1 MWIATVEP
9 DDADGTLKREYE
21 KAQKRAGKV
30 YNIVKASS
38 LRPDLLSS
46 WIIFYEKLMLNRGSL
61 NRRLKEM
68 IAVVVSC
75 ANDCFY

>member
-1 MWIATVEP
+1 M
-9 DDADGTLKREYE
+9 
-21 KAQKRAGKV
+21 